1 MWRSLVSAPAL
12 GAGGRGFESRHPDR
26 GLPTEL
32 SVSYRQNCGGD
43 LVVIVAGWSD
53 TSALWVEESWLPV
66 VVEWLAGMSVAGGG
80 WLAAGRG
87 GLWGGLAAWW
97 GGAGAG
103 WGGAARFAGVA
114 GVS

>member
-12 GAGGRGFESRHPDR
+12 GAGGRGFESHRPHH

-66 VVEWLAGMSVAGGG
+66 VAGWLAGDVRGWA
-80 WLAAGRG
+80 WLAAG
-87 GLWGGLAAWW
+87 
-97 GGAGAG
+97 
-103 WGGAARFAGVA
+103 GAAGSWVWLAVWLVVA
-114 GVS
+114 EA